1 MAESESAAVP
11 LGDTPILSNS
21 LYGMAGVPGLEP
33 GKWRDQNPLPYHLAI
48 PLFSVFNV
56 WQRGHIIR
64 KFFLLSTKFSLFFL
78 TKDLKTSKI
87 AYKCFVFSNLFLV
100 LIINRCDHFLSLNEA
115 FDLVWRLILKKR
127 WIVLKRNVVFKLT
140 FVKYL
145 KLDARIFHVGNT
157 KSITPP

>member
-87 AYKCFVFSNLFLV
+87 AYKCFVFSNLFL
-100 LIINRCDHFLSLNEA
+100 SLNEA
-115 FDLVWRLILKKR
+115 FDLVLRLILKIL
-127 WIVLKRNVVFKLT
+127 WIVLKRDGSFKLT
-140 FVKYL
+140 F
-145 KLDARIFHVGNT
+145 ARFC
-157 KSITPP
+157 